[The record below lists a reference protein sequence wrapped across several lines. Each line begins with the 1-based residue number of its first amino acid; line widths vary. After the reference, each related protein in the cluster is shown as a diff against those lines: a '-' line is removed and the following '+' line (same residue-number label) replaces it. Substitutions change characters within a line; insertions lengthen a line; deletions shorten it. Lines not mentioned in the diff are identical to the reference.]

1 VTAARGGRRAAL
13 PAEGWQPP
21 QRFAVGGSSTV
32 VRFIEEGTG
41 WSRDFDF
48 STLLAPAGVQCWLA
62 GAFAR
67 RTGPRSG
74 VRRLKSAKAIYGVCR
89 LLAKVLSE
97 AGTPVTGPEQVTGAH
112 IAQFVLRH
120 AGMSSGRTDLI
131 ELRALLR
138 DDPALPAQA
147 RAALLSGR
155 VRDIPDEDRTAV
167 TGYDAR
173 EWQLVMTAL
182 RRDVR
187 VARERITAGRALL
200 CQWRAGELTGGG
212 APERLGVL
220 LDVFDRT
227 GDLPRQR
234 DGKLPSWVARAGGMR
249 KVAGQLCLTVTEMA
263 AFCLLLT
270 ALTGEN
276 FGTVARWP
284 ATAHHPGGAGD
295 QAAAVVLVEQV
306 KPRRG
311 PDQEHM
317 VRALEDLP
325 RGLPGLA
332 GDGDTE
338 PLFRSPARLYLL
350 LIDLT
355 EVSRRFSGQRAAF
368 SACSPQTGNGRFLTG
383 VSRDQIRQWTRH
395 AGSRA
400 DGRLPPI
407 DVGRIRQTV
416 IEHARRPVS
425 HTRATMNDQYLARSQ
440 AVRDDSQ
447 IVVAGAL
454 RGELAKA
461 RRVQLVPVL
470 TAGLVARFGRDPAG
484 AAAETGIGEL
494 ALAQMIAGR
503 RDTAVAAC
511 TDHLSGP
518 HAPAGVACTASFL
531 ACLDCVN
538 ARALPHHLPAQI
550 AMAGHL
556 QDLRPHLEPV
566 MWQARY
572 EPRLV
577 QLQQILAAYT
587 QAERDQAGA
596 AVTPQ
601 QRDLVR
607 DVLAGGWDLQ

>member
-21 QRFAVGGSSTV
+21 ERFPAGGSSTV

-48 STLLAPAGVQCWLA
+48 STLPAPAAVQRWLA
-62 GAFAR
+62 CAFAR

-74 VRRLKSAKAIYGVCR
+74 VRRLKSAKSIYGVCR
-89 LLAKVLSE
+89 LLARVLSE
-97 AGTPVTGPEQVTGAH
+97 AGTPVNGPGQVTGAH

-138 DDPALPAQA
+138 DDPRLPAQA

-155 VRDIPDEDRTAV
+155 VRDIPAGDRTAV
-167 TGYDAR
+167 TGYDDQ

-187 VARERITAGRALL
+187 VARDRITAGCVLL
-200 CQWRAGELTGGG
+200 SQWRAGELAGS
-212 APERLGVL
+212 APERLGLL

-234 DGKLPSWVARAGGMR
+234 DGKLPGWVARAGGMR

-284 ATAHHPGGAGD
+284 AAGHHPGGAGD

-325 RGLPGLA
+325 RGLPG
-332 GDGDTE
+332 GDQE
-338 PLFRSPARLYLL
+338 RLFRSPARLYLL
-350 LIDLT
+350 LIELT
-355 EVSRRFSGQRAAF
+355 EVSRRFSGQQAAF

-383 VSRDQIRQWTRH
+383 VSRDQVRQWTRQ
-395 AGSRA
+395 AGNRA
-400 DGRLPPI
+400 GGGLPPI

-416 IEHARRPVS
+416 IEHARP
-425 HTRATMNDQYLARSQ
+425 ARLPYP
-440 AVRDDSQ
+440 RDH
-447 IVVAGAL
+447 
-454 RGELAKA
+454 E
-461 RRVQLVPVL
+461 
-470 TAGLVARFGRDPAG
+470 
-484 AAAETGIGEL
+484 
-494 ALAQMIAGR
+494 
-503 RDTAVAAC
+503 
-511 TDHLSGP
+511 
-518 HAPAGVACTASFL
+518 
-531 ACLDCVN
+531 
-538 ARALPHHLPAQI
+538 
-550 AMAGHL
+550 
-556 QDLRPHLEPV
+556 
-566 MWQARY
+566 
-572 EPRLV
+572 
-577 QLQQILAAYT
+577 
-587 QAERDQAGA
+587 
-596 AVTPQ
+596 
-601 QRDLVR
+601 
-607 DVLAGGWDLQ
+607 